1 MPHEIH
7 VFEPAMCCPT
17 GVCGTTVDPE
27 LVRFAADVT
36 WLTTSG
42 VAVERSNLAQQPGAF
57 IDHPLV
63 TQVIEAL
70 GAAALPLA
78 MVDGQIRILGAYPTR
93 TQLARWVGITEPE
106 PTQVTDS
113 VRELV
118 AIGAAIASNCEA
130 CFRFHYDA
138 ARRLG
143 VSHEDM
149 YRAVSVAQQVKEAP
163 ARSVLALAER
173 YLNQASAA
181 PAGEP
186 AVTAAEATCGCA
198 SNTESPLEIKLSP
211 CC

>member
-17 GVCGTTVDPE
+17 GECGTTVDPE

-57 IDHPLV
+57 VDHPLV

-93 TQLARWVGITEPE
+93 TQLARWVGLAEPT

-113 VRELV
+113 VHELI
-118 AIGAAIASNCEA
+118 AIGAAIAANCEA
-130 CFRFHYDA
+130 CFRFHYDV

-143 VSHEDM
+143 VSNEDM
-149 YRAVSVAQQVKEAP
+149 HHAVSVAQQVKETP
-163 ARSVLALAER
+163 ARAVLALAER
-173 YLNQASAA
+173 YLHQGSAASADES
-181 PAGEP
+181 PA
-186 AVTAAEATCGCA
+186 TATEAACGCA
-198 SNTESPLEIKLSP
+198 NNPEASLEIKLSP